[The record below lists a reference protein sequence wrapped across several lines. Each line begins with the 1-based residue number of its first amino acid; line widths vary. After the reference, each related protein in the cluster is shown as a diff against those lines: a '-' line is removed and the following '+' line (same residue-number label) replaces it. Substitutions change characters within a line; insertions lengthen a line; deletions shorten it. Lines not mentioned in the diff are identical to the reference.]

1 VAPAASA
8 APRPT
13 GPRRLAVWLVTLA
26 AVLVTAVFARAI
38 PSTWLARAAIFLLFV
53 PAVLLGST
61 LGGLTVGLFATA
73 AAVAAGFLAGPYR
86 SADSAWWASAALFL
100 VIGVGI
106 SLRGEWL
113 MRTQANLRHR
123 ESRLQSILDTV
134 PDAIVVIDERG
145 IVQSLSTAAERQFG
159 WPAADV
165 VGRNVSMLMPSPHR
179 EAHDGFLARYLAT
192 GERRIIGIG
201 RVVAGLRRDGSTF
214 PMELAVG
221 EAIVGDHRFFTGFV
235 RDLTESQRHETR
247 LQDLQAE
254 LAHAM
259 RVSVM
264 GEMASSLA
272 HELNQPLSA
281 IANYLR
287 GARRLMDRQDPE
299 DRPRLDEA
307 VDRAAEQALRA
318 GDVVRRLRE
327 FMGRGES
334 EKRIES
340 LAMLVGEASALAL
353 VGAKDQGVRFSVRLD
368 PGCDEVLA
376 DRIQIEQVLI
386 NLIRNGLEAMAD
398 SSRRELT
405 VSSVAADGNMT
416 AIRVSDTGPGFDED
430 VRASLFRPFVTSKK
444 HGMGVGLSIC
454 RTIVEAHGGSIWA
467 ESNPGGGASIVF
479 TLPRD
484 VEGTEE

>member
-1 VAPAASA
+1 M
-8 APRPT
+8 
-13 GPRRLAVWLVTLA
+13 
-26 AVLVTAVFARAI
+26 
-38 PSTWLARAAIFLLFV
+38 
-53 PAVLLGST
+53 
-61 LGGLTVGLFATA
+61 
-73 AAVAAGFLAGPYR
+73 AAGVLAGPYR
-86 SADSAWWASAALFL
+86 SVDPAWWASAALFS
-100 VIGVGI
+100 VIGLGI
-106 SLRGEWL
+106 SVRGEWL

-123 ESRLQSILDTV
+123 ESRLKSILDTV

-145 IVQSLSTAAERQFG
+145 IVQSFQHRRRARQFG

-165 VGRNVSMLMPSPHR
+165 VGRNVSTLMPSPYR
-179 EAHDGFLARYLAT
+179 EAHDGFLARYFAT

-235 RDLTESQRHETR
+235 RDLTESQSRETR

-287 GARRLMDRQDPE
+287 GARRLMDRHDPE
-299 DRPRLDEA
+299 DGPRLGEA
-307 VDRAAEQALRA
+307 LDRAAEQALRA

-327 FMGRGES
+327 FMGRGET

-340 LAMLVGEASALAL
+340 LATLVEEASALAL
-353 VGAKDQGVRFSVRLD
+353 VGAKDQGVRFSVQLD
-368 PGCDEVLA
+368 PGCDEILA
-376 DRIQIEQVLI
+376 DRVQVEQVLI
-386 NLIRNGLEAMAD
+386 NLVRNAMEAMAG
-398 SSRRELT
+398 SQRKELT
-405 VSSVAADGNMT
+405 IASAPTDPSMVKVS
-416 AIRVSDTGPGFDED
+416 VSDTGPGFDETML
-430 VRASLFRPFVTSKK
+430 ASLFQPFVTSKK

-467 ESNPGGGASIVF
+467 ESNPGGGASVVF